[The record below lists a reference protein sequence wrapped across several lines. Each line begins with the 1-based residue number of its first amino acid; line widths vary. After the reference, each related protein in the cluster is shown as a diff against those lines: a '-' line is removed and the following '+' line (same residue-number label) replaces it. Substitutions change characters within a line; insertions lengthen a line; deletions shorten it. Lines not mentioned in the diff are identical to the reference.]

1 LSYSRIIL
9 AFILV
14 NAAGI
19 TLRYFELD
27 TYFIFVGFRFHLGCI
42 LPFILLLRKENI
54 SELWESLRKP
64 LFRKKIIPVFWLF
77 SSLAVVFIVLY
88 FLRGIKPGDPDY
100 FYEFGLSSVFDYP
113 LYLAWNFPQM
123 CMLFMV
129 LTVFAGGGNIPFIKV
144 FTGLVLLFGFE
155 FVPLGSEFSFFS
167 AGSFI
172 LLSLTASFFTTK
184 LQNIYWFSFIIFSS
198 VWSIVLLFGSGSEVI
213 INLFFA
219 REYSSWEGFFKAG
232 KQYSLYVIPLFLF
245 VLLIITAFYSNFL
258 RKKTPS
264 KNQQV

>member
-1 LSYSRIIL
+1 MSYSRIIL

-19 TLRYFELD
+19 TLRYFGLD
-27 TYFIFVGFRFHLGCI
+27 TYFIFLGFRFHLGCI
-42 LPFILLLRKENI
+42 LPFVLLLSKENI
-54 SELWESLRKP
+54 SELWESLKKP
-64 LFRKKIIPVFWLF
+64 LFRKKIIPVFWILL
-77 SSLAVVFIVLY
+77 SLAVVFIALY
-88 FLRGIKPGDPDY
+88 FLRAIKPGDPDY

-113 LYLAWNFPQM
+113 LYFAWNFPQM

-129 LTVFAGGGNIPFIKV
+129 LIVLPGSGNISYIKV

-155 FVPLGSEFSFFS
+155 FIPLDGGFSLFS
-167 AGSFI
+167 TGSFI
-172 LLSLTASFFTTK
+172 LLSLTASFFVTK

-198 VWSIVLLFGSGSEVI
+198 VWSIVLLFGSGSDII

-232 KQYSLYVIPLFLF
+232 KQYSVYVIPSFLF
-245 VLLIITAFYSNFL
+245 ILLMITVFYSALL
-258 RKKTPS
+258 RKKIS
-264 KNQQV
+264 